1 MRAATYSAFK
11 AMMSRWS
18 LSSFW
23 SAILKS
29 AARLI
34 HPINDNAAILK
45 SALQVALRSAL
56 ERCWP
61 IRIQRP
67 RLFWFSALLL
77 IAGFIILLTPAKVAA
92 ALAFLGDHN
101 DVFTAFAAVAI
112 ACFTLTLWRSTE
124 KMWKVT
130 SDGISLLERPQIVIR
145 NPDIIP
151 SSDDEQKVRI
161 FVYNC
166 GRMPARVIE
175 VGAKFFDTDQ
185 LPTVPDRA
193 RADMLYPH
201 MTVIPLAALDAG
213 KAITVLGTFKCSR
226 QAKTVWLW
234 LKYSWIFCTYE
245 QSFACELV
253 QRADMQPQPRGG
265 KAYNYDIKC
274 GD

>member
-1 MRAATYSAFK
+1 MPAGNHESLAIMKKAWRAA
-11 AMMSRWS
+11 
-18 LSSFW
+18 
-23 SAILKS
+23 
-29 AARLI
+29 
-34 HPINDNAAILK
+34 
-45 SALQVALRSAL
+45 LQAAL
-56 ERCWP
+56 ERFWP
-61 IRIQRP
+61 ISIQRP

-77 IAGFIILLTPAKVAA
+77 AAGLIILLIPAKVAA
-92 ALAFLGDHN
+92 ALVFLDDHK
-101 DVFTAFAAVAI
+101 DAFTALTTVAI
-112 ACFTLTLWRSTE
+112 ACFTLTLWWSTE

-130 SDGISLLERPQIVIR
+130 SDRIRGSLPNPSPPYEGIALLERPQIVIR

-151 SSDDEQKVRI
+151 FSDDEQKVRI

-185 LPTVPDRA
+185 PPAVPDRA
-193 RADMLYPH
+193 CADILYPH

-253 QRADMQPQPRGG
+253 QRGDMQPQLRGG

-274 GD
+274 DD

>member
-1 MRAATYSAFK
+1 MKATTYNAYK
-11 AMMSRWS
+11 AMMSRWQ
-18 LSSFW
+18 
-23 SAILKS
+23 A
-29 AARLI
+29 
-34 HPINDNAAILK
+34 
-45 SALQVALRSAL
+45 ALQSAL
-56 ERCWP
+56 ERFWP
-61 IRIQRP
+61 ISIQRP

-77 IAGFIILLTPAKVAA
+77 VAGLIILLTPAKVAA
-92 ALAFLGDHN
+92 ALVFLDDHN
-101 DVFTAFAAVAI
+101 GAFTALTAVAI
-112 ACFTLTLWRSTE
+112 ACFTVTLWRSTE

-130 SDGISLLERPQIVIR
+130 SDGITRLERPQKITSDGIALLERPQIVIR
-145 NPDIIP
+145 NPDIVP
-151 SSDDEQKVRI
+151 FSDDEQKVRI

-175 VGAKFFDTDQ
+175 FGAKFYDTDQ

-193 RADMLYPH
+193 CAEILYPH

-213 KAITVLGTFKCSR
+213 KAITVLGTFKSSR

-253 QRADMQPQPRGG
+253 QRGDTQPQIRGG

>member
-1 MRAATYSAFK
+1 MRAATYDAFK

-18 LSSFW
+18 LSRFW
-23 SAILKS
+23 PAVVKT
-29 AARLI
+29 AAKLI
-34 HPINDNAAILK
+34 HPINDNAAIMK
-45 SALQVALRSAL
+45 RASQAALRSAL

-61 IRIQRP
+61 ISIQRP
-67 RLFWFSALLL
+67 RLFWFSAVLLV
-77 IAGFIILLTPAKVAA
+77 AGFIILLTPAKLVA
-92 ALAFLGDHN
+92 ALAFLGDYN
-101 DVFTAFAAVAI
+101 EVFTTLAAVAI

-124 KMWKVT
+124 KMWTVT
-130 SDGISLLERPQIVIR
+130 RDGISLLERPQIVIR

-175 VGAKFFDTDQ
+175 VGATFFDTDQ
-185 LPTVPDRA
+185 LPPVPDRA
-193 RADMLYPH
+193 RAEMLYPH
-201 MTVIPLAALDAG
+201 MTVIPLAAVDAG
-213 KAITVLGTFKCSR
+213 KAITVLGTFKSSR

-253 QRADMQPQPRGG
+253 QRADTQPQPRGG